1 MFETL
6 LSAALAFAGTNT
18 DDIFIL
24 MILYAQAE
32 DRRGTM
38 SVTAGQFLG
47 LGILTA
53 VSMLAA
59 LGTQLF
65 LAEYVHL
72 LGLVPLALGIRA
84 LPLWHREEEKGEAK
98 HYAGRQ
104 ISAVSTALI
113 TAANGADNLSVYIP
127 LFSQYSLSD
136 FLLTLFVFALMTALW
151 CRLGSSAADHPYV
164 RKVLVRYKHI
174 IVPAVL
180 IVLGLLILV
189 SGCTV
194 VHSSNTLDSG

>member
-1 MFETL
+1 MLETL

-47 LGILTA
+47 
-53 VSMLAA
+53 
-59 LGTQLF
+59 
-65 LAEYVHL
+65 
-72 LGLVPLALGIRA
+72 LGIRA

-127 LFSQYSLSD
+127 LFTQYSLSD
-136 FLLTLFVFALMTALW
+136 FLLTLFVFAFMTALW

>member
-1 MFETL
+1 M
-6 LSAALAFAGTNT
+6 AFAGTNI

-32 DRRGTM
+32 DSRGIM

-59 LGTQLF
+59 LGTQVF

-84 LPLWHREEEKGEAK
+84 LPLWHREEEKGEVN

-104 ISAVSTALI
+104 ISAASTALI
-113 TAANGADNLSVYIP
+113 TAANGADNLGVYIP

-151 CRLGSSAADHPYV
+151 CRLGSSIADHPYV
-164 RKVLVRYKHI
+164 KKRITRYKHI

-180 IVLGLLILV
+180 IVLGLLIFF
-189 SGCTV
+189 SD
-194 VHSSNTLDSG
+194 SSPAA

>member
-1 MFETL
+1 MAY
-6 LSAALAFAGTNT
+6 AATNI

-47 LGILTA
+47 LEILTA

-72 LGLVPLALGIRA
+72 LGLVPLAPGKRRREKRNIMPADRSVLYR
-84 LPLWHREEEKGEAK
+84 LPLSLLQTEPTILAYIFRC
-98 HYAGRQ
+98 
-104 ISAVSTALI
+104 SVSIPFLI
-113 TAANGADNLSVYIP
+113 
-127 LFSQYSLSD
+127 F
-136 FLLTLFVFALMTALW
+136 
-151 CRLGSSAADHPYV
+151 C
-164 RKVLVRYKHI
+164 
-174 IVPAVL
+174 
-180 IVLGLLILV
+180 
-189 SGCTV
+189 
-194 VHSSNTLDSG
+194 

>member
-1 MFETL
+1 MLETL

-59 LGTQLF
+59 LGTLLF

-72 LGLVPLALGIRA
+72 LGLVPLALGIWA
-84 LPLWHREEEKGEAK
+84 VLDWHRKGTGESA
-98 HYAGRQ
+98 RMDDCNQ
-104 ISAVSTALI
+104 IGVIQTALI
-113 TAANGADNLSVYIP
+113 TAANGADNLGVYIP

-136 FLLTLFVFALMTALW
+136 FLLTLFVFVLMTALW

>member
-1 MFETL
+1 MLKTL

-32 DRRGTM
+32 GRKGIM
-38 SVTAGQFLG
+38 NVTAGQ
-47 LGILTA
+47 
-53 VSMLAA
+53 
-59 LGTQLF
+59 
-65 LAEYVHL
+65 Y
-72 LGLVPLALGIRA
+72 LALGIRA
-84 LPLWHREEEKGEAK
+84 LPLWYREEEKGEAK

-164 RKVLVRYKHI
+164 RKVLARYKHI

>member
-1 MFETL
+1 MLETL

-32 DRRGTM
+32 DGRGTM

-53 VSMLAA
+53 ASMLAA

-113 TAANGADNLSVYIP
+113 TAANGADNLGVYI
-127 LFSQYSLSD
+127 
-136 FLLTLFVFALMTALW
+136 ALMTALW

>member
-1 MFETL
+1 MPAVL
-6 LSAALAFAGTNT
+6 LSAVMAYAATNI

-84 LPLWHREEEKGEAK
+84 VLDWHRKGTGESA
-98 HYAGRQ
+98 RMDDCNQ
-104 ISAVSTALI
+104 IGVIQTALI
-113 TAANGADNLSVYIP
+113 TTANGADNLGVYIP

-136 FLLTLFVFALMTALW
+136 FLLTLAVFALMTVLW
-151 CRLGSSAADHPYV
+151 CFIGASIADFPYI
-164 RKVLVRYKHI
+164 RKKIARFRHI

-180 IVLGLLILV
+180 IMLGLHILS
-189 SGCTV
+189 SG
-194 VHSSNTLDSG
+194 SSIAA

>member
-1 MFETL
+1 MPAVL
-6 LSAALAFAGTNT
+6 LSAVMAYAATNI

-47 LGILTA
+47 
-53 VSMLAA
+53 
-59 LGTQLF
+59 
-65 LAEYVHL
+65 
-72 LGLVPLALGIRA
+72 LGIRA

-113 TAANGADNLSVYIP
+113 TAANGADNLGVYIP